1 MVLLCCFTFPQ
12 LHGSTLCW
20 APFRRTNVIES
31 GFLISGPW
39 HSSHPQAFQEYQPPF
54 ALPKAKTIEP
64 VCFPSQIWVH
74 SQPKCYRYVSPL
86 QLKRNMGGL
95 DGPEESKR
103 SDSQSIPSLP
113 RAVAAKSLH
122 SYRRNG
128 CGQAACPAAPCAGT
142 ACSASSQGYSLI
154 CAFI

>member
-1 MVLLCCFTFPQ
+1 MGPFLCCCSRIFQEHFLLSFCCWSHTNITAN
-12 LHGSTLCW
+12 LH
-20 APFRRTNVIES
+20 
-31 GFLISGPW
+31 W
-39 HSSHPQAFQEYQPPF
+39 HPNCSQEFSSHPQAFQEYQPPF

-64 VCFPSQIWVH
+64 VWLPSLIWAH

-95 DGPEESKR
+95 DGLEDSKR

-122 SYRRNG
+122 SCRRKPWLWPG
-128 CGQAACPAAPCAGT
+128 SMPCCPLCRHCMFSEQAG
-142 ACSASSQGYSLI
+142 I
-154 CAFI
+154 